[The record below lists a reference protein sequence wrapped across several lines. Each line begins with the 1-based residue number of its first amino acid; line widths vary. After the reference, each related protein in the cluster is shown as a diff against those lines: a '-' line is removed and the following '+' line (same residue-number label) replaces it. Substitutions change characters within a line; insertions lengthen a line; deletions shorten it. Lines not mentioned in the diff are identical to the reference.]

1 MCDESSQMK
10 HKIILILTFL
20 TLFTFSGKAWIY
32 PEHRDITLLA
42 ILKLDSVRRVT
53 LDHLWM
59 KARAGHESRLH
70 ETIIDIHQGILPEY
84 IDYAAWPA
92 IAGDHSTSAC
102 DMVNNIL
109 QTTWILKVADV
120 TARLKIGLAE
130 SDSKSEK
137 EQQLRA
143 SDLRLLRVDPE
154 YVSRA
159 GSNNVH
165 FMLSRSS
172 ETISADDYFSSSFAE
187 GADINLIGTYIWYH
201 TSALL
206 KAKRLASSGL
216 TPEQYSVLSL
226 SMLADEA
233 FALHFLEDAFS
244 AGHVAGIWGNAALRK
259 GTHDYYDENGLEVTT
274 WQGGRLVLTGDAFM
288 RQCDAERSAETVK
301 LSFEQLIDA
310 VNGKIAGFNF
320 NDQPD
325 VMTPDTL
332 NIAATMMMPPR
343 IIDPFLRELY
353 SDVLITTPV
362 PGLNSGLGEIP
373 RFRAELGPFI
383 GIAPAGS
390 FSVISGGFAM
400 NQQTIGVI
408 PDLEVALHIGLGLDG
423 VLNESGDGLVF
434 LDLGW
439 RLNSAS
445 SIKIEHDPDLKYFGS
460 ILSAIPSRE
469 GFYARIRLPFFLIPG
484 DLLVAGPLLYLT
496 APNSFNKFVA
506 TAGQGGLIP
515 WQTGMITPL
524 GRFQFVLGREVG
536 ICFYGTVQ
544 GADAFL
550 LPIETGEDGGWALC
564 SLRSTQLDFP
574 ILEYRPVRTF
584 SKRQSASLLMQ
595 LNVRVDIPGK
605 VTMLEPVME
614 EPISLK
620 PIWSVGLRLAFD
632 WRYYYGSKKTSRG
645 EAH

>member
-1 MCDESSQMK
+1 MK
-10 HKIILILTFL
+10 HKLILILVFFMVFST
-20 TLFTFSGKAWIY
+20 SGKAWIY

-42 ILKLDSVRRVT
+42 ILKLDSLRRVT
-53 LDHLWM
+53 LEKLWTN
-59 KARAGHESRLH
+59 ARTGHESRLH
-70 ETIIDIHQGILPEY
+70 QSIIDVNQGEYPEY

-92 IAGDHSTSAC
+92 IAGDHSTSAAN
-102 DMVNNIL
+102 MVENIL
-109 QTTWILKVADV
+109 YTDWILKVAAV

-130 SDSKSEK
+130 SDTKSEK
-137 EQQLRA
+137 EQKLRD
-143 SDLRLLRVDPE
+143 SDLRLLRADPE

-165 FMLSRSS
+165 FLPARLS
-172 ETISADDYFSSSFAE
+172 ENVSAEDFFSSTFAE
-187 GADINLIGTYIWYH
+187 GAEINLVGTYIWYH

-206 KAKRLASSGL
+206 KASRLTSQDL
-216 TPEQYSVLSL
+216 NPEQYNALSL

-244 AGHVAGIWGNAALRK
+244 AGHVTGIWGNAALRK
-259 GTHDYYDENGLEVTT
+259 GTHDYYDENGLEITT
-274 WQGGRLVLTGDAFM
+274 WQGERFVLTGDAFM
-288 RQCDAERSAETVK
+288 RQCDAVKAAETVRIS
-301 LSFEQLIDA
+301 LEQLIDM
-310 VNGKIAGFNF
+310 VNGKIADIDY
-320 NDQPD
+320 NDRKNSYG
-325 VMTPDTL
+325 PDTL
-332 NIAATMMMPPR
+332 NIATTMTMPSR
-343 IIDPFLRELY
+343 IVDPLFREFF
-353 SDVLITTPV
+353 SNVLITTPV

-390 FSVISGGFAM
+390 FSVISGGFGM
-400 NQQTIGVI
+400 NQQTVGVI
-408 PDLEVALHIGLGLDG
+408 PSLEVALHLGLGLDG

-439 RLNSAS
+439 RLDGAS

-460 ILSAIPSRE
+460 ILSAVPSRE

-484 DLLVAGPLLYLT
+484 DLLVAGPLLYLA
-496 APNSFNKFVA
+496 APNSFNRFVA

-536 ICFYGTVQ
+536 ICFYGAVQ

-550 LPIETGEDGGWALC
+550 LPIETGEEGGWALC
-564 SLRSTQLDFP
+564 SMRSTQLDFP

-605 VTMLEPVME
+605 VNMLEPVLE
-614 EPISLK
+614 EPINLK

-632 WRYYYGSKKTSRG
+632 WRYYYARKKTSRG